1 MRCCP
6 APRVRIEPAA
16 NAALEEGPVRFR
28 HVLGVCA
35 LTLAAVSCSLD
46 TPLDAGAPEVLIELS
61 DDQLT
66 VGQES
71 ITITVTL
78 RNVGYGSLTLTGPSD
93 CLLFAEVLTPQ
104 GTPVWSS
111 NTGCAGGS
119 VTEEIASGETKT
131 QSFSWAG
138 TNTLGQGLAAGLYIV
153 RGVARTT
160 DRATI
165 GLSLTVSL
173 D

>member
-1 MRCCP
+1 M
-6 APRVRIEPAA
+6 
-16 NAALEEGPVRFR
+16 RFR
-28 HVLGVCA
+28 HVLGTSA
-35 LTLAAVSCSLD
+35 LALSAVSCSLD
-46 TPLDAGAPEVLIELS
+46 TPLDAGASEVLIELS
-61 DDQLT
+61 DSQLT

-93 CLLFAEVLTPQ
+93 CLLFAEVLTQQ
-104 GTPVWSS
+104 GSQVWSS
-111 NTGCAGGS
+111 NAGCTGGT
-119 VTEEIASGETKT
+119 VTEEVASGETRN

-138 TNTLGQGLAAGLYIV
+138 TNTLGQGLAAGVYVV
-153 RGVARTT
+153 RGVARTA

>member
-16 NAALEEGPVRFR
+16 NAALEEGPVRFD
-28 HVLGVCA
+28 HVLGACA
-35 LTLAAVSCSLD
+35 LALAAVSCSLD
-46 TPLDAGAPEVLIELS
+46 TPLDAGAPEVLLELS

-71 ITITVTL
+71 IIITVTL
-78 RNVGYGSLTLTGPSD
+78 RNVGYGPLTLTGPRD
-93 CLLFAEVLTPQ
+93 CLLFAEAFTQQ
-104 GTPVWSS
+104 GTAVWSS
-111 NTGCAGGS
+111 NASCTGGS
-119 VTEEIASGETKT
+119 VTEEIGSGETKT

-138 TNTLGQGLAAGLYIV
+138 TNTLGQGLAAGRYVV

-165 GLSLTVSL
+165 GMSLTVSL

>member
-1 MRCCP
+1 MMRCCP

-28 HVLGVCA
+28 HVPGVLA
-35 LTLAAVSCSLD
+35 LALAAVSCSLD

-78 RNVGYGSLTLTGPSD
+78 RNVGYGAVTLTGPSD
-93 CLLFAEVLTPQ
+93 CLLFAEALDRKSTRLN
-104 GTPVWSS
+104 SS
-111 NTGCAGGS
+111 HG
-119 VTEEIASGETKT
+119 
-131 QSFSWAG
+131 
-138 TNTLGQGLAAGLYIV
+138 YISYAV
-153 RGVARTT
+153 F
-160 DRATI
+160 
-165 GLSLTVSL
+165 
-173 D
+173 